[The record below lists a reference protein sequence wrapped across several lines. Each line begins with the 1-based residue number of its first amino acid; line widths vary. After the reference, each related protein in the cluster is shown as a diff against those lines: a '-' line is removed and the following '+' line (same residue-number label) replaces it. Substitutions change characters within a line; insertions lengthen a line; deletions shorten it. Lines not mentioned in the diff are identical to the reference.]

1 MQTIEE
7 LLSENAYYAV
17 ELAKI
22 CKTNNERGDEI
33 AALKAAAET
42 TAARTAQALVA
53 AKSLLTEQD
62 AEKLRAGMAQII
74 AFAEAPETARRIAEK
89 EAALLVAQT
98 ELDAL
103 KAAL

>member
-7 LLSENAYYAV
+7 LQAENAYYHA
-17 ELAKI
+17 ELEKI
-22 CKTNNERGDEI
+22 CKENNARGDEI

-42 TAARTAQALVA
+42 TAARTAQAIAA

-62 AEKLRAGMAQII
+62 ADKLRAGMAQIV
-74 AFAEAPETARRIAEK
+74 AFAEAPETARQLAEA
-89 EAALLVAQT
+89 EAEAKAAQARV
-98 ELDAL
+98 EAL